1 MYWQRYRW
9 KLLGLNYPLSE
20 RVLAM
25 EENEQD
31 RDGQFISNLK
41 LCNKSHN
48 NKSNI
53 KLLNNREELR
63 PRITGLYTCQNDK
76 VYGLFTNCL
85 VPKYVGE
92 LLTRSYPGTLS
103 QDGLWQLERAKLL
116 TNISYGRNAYTMG
129 LYRKYG
135 YFKYIQQSKPSEY
148 L

>member
-41 LCNKSHN
+41 LGNKSHN
-48 NKSNI
+48 NKTNI

-63 PRITGLYTCQNDK
+63 PRINGL
-76 VYGLFTNCL
+76 
-85 VPKYVGE
+85 
-92 LLTRSYPGTLS
+92 
-103 QDGLWQLERAKLL
+103 
-116 TNISYGRNAYTMG
+116 
-129 LYRKYG
+129 
-135 YFKYIQQSKPSEY
+135 
-148 L
+148 